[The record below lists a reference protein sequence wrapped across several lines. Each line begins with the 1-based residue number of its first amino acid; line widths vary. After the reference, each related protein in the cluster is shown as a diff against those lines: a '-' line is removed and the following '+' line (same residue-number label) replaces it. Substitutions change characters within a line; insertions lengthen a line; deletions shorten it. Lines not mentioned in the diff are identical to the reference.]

1 MDLSDTKI
9 SDNDRRVFDAI
20 IVGQGLAGCAVAW
33 TLKRAGMDV
42 VVIDPGEGNTAS
54 KISAGLV
61 TPYSGKRQAK
71 DGDFERRRQLAKAFY
86 EDVGKQL
93 GTTLWLDES
102 SVRWFQDEQEREDYL
117 SKSMRNEVNDT
128 EGMVDER
135 GETLGYRML
144 SAARVMVSRFLAGTK
159 EVLRR
164 EGRLIE
170 GRQKI
175 EEIRVSGQGI
185 EIEELKLVAKRIIF
199 CQGFAGRD
207 NPWFPNI
214 PDGPVR
220 GEVLEIALPAAESD
234 AVQHRKHWLAKS
246 LAGGGSSEEH
256 RYLVG
261 ATYDRE
267 NLQEGPTLQGKT
279 ELTEAA
285 RQLTSQPFEIVNHQ
299 SAVRAAMRDR
309 KHRVLR
315 STVNPNVYLVNG
327 MGSRGSLLAP
337 VAASEL
343 LTMIQEPAKGR
354 EHTKRINLTELAHK
368 IVRRVVKAGDLVVDA
383 TAGNGHDTVFLGGL
397 VGEKGKVIAIDLQ
410 PEAIRSTAARV
421 RDLQLADRVS
431 IHQESHAK
439 LGERLTGSEGT
450 VAAVM
455 FNLGYLPGGDKAV
468 ITEPGSTRQA
478 LKAAVNLLRPL
489 GVVTV
494 IAYRGHDGGRD
505 EAATVAAVADEHRG
519 LGFEVEMIESDP
531 SNEHSPV
538 MTVIRR
544 GK

>member
-1 MDLSDTKI
+1 MVLSESTT
-9 SDNDRRVFDAI
+9 SESDRRKFDAI
-20 IVGQGLAGCAVAW
+20 IVGQGLAGSAVAW

-42 VVIDPGEGNTAS
+42 VVIDPGDSNTAS

-71 DGDFERRRQLAKAFY
+71 DSDFERRRQQAEAFY
-86 EDVGKQL
+86 EDVGKHL
-93 GTTLWLDES
+93 GTTIWCDES
-102 SVRWFQDEQEREDYL
+102 SVRWFQDEQEREDYQA
-117 SKSMRNEVNDT
+117 KCERNEVNET
-128 EGMVDER
+128 EGVVDER
-135 GETLGYRML
+135 GETVGYRKL
-144 SAARVMVSRFLAGTK
+144 FAARVMVSRFLEGTR
-159 EVLRR
+159 EVLQR

-170 GRQKI
+170 GQLKI
-175 EEIRVSGQGI
+175 EDVEVREQGI
-185 EIEELKLVAKRIIF
+185 EIEDPKLLGKRIIF
-199 CQGFAGRD
+199 CQGFAGRE

-220 GEVLEIALPAAESD
+220 GEIIEIALPAAESD
-234 AVQHRKHWLAKS
+234 AVQHRKYWLAKS
-246 LAGGGSSEEH
+246 LAAGDSADEH

-267 NLQEGPTLQGKT
+267 NLEEGPTLQGKT
-279 ELTEAA
+279 ELIEAA

-315 STVNPNVYLVNG
+315 STVNANVYLVNG

-343 LTMIQEPAKGR
+343 LTMIQEPANSR
-354 EHTKRINLTELAHK
+354 EHARRTNLTELAHK

-383 TAGNGHDTVFLGGL
+383 TAGNGHDTVFLAGL
-397 VGEKGKVIAIDLQ
+397 VGEKGKVIAIDIQ
-410 PEAIRSTAARV
+410 PEAIRSTREKV
-421 RDLQLADRVS
+421 RELQFAERVS
-431 IHQESHAK
+431 MHCESHADIA
-439 LGERLTGSEGT
+439 ERMLGSEGT
-450 VAAVM
+450 VATVM
-455 FNLGYLPGGDKAV
+455 FNLGYLPGGDKTV
-468 ITEPGSTRQA
+468 ITEPGSSLPA
-478 LKAAVNLLRPL
+478 LKAAVALLRPQ

-505 EAATVAAVADEHRG
+505 EAATVAAVAEEHRG
-519 LGFEVEMIESDP
+519 LGYDVEVIESDP
-531 SNEHSPV
+531 SNERSPV

>member
-1 MDLSDTKI
+1 MI
-9 SDNDRRVFDAI
+9 DAI
-20 IVGQGLAGCAVAW
+20 IVGQGLAGSAVAW

-42 VVIDPGEGNTAS
+42 VVIDSNDNNSAS

-71 DGDFERRRQLAKAFY
+71 DSDFDRRRQQAKAFY

-93 GTTLWLDES
+93 GMTLWLDES
-102 SVRWFQDEQEREDYL
+102 SVRRFQDQRERDDYRA
-117 SKSMRNEVNDT
+117 KSERNEVNDT
-128 EGMVDER
+128 EQVVNER
-135 GETLGYRML
+135 GETVGYRML
-144 SAARVMVSRFLAGTK
+144 SAARVMVSRFLAGTR
-159 EVLRR
+159 EVLRS

-175 EEIRVSGQGI
+175 EEVRVSGQGI
-185 EIEELKLVAKRIIF
+185 EIKELKLVAKRIIF
-199 CQGFAGRD
+199 CQGFAGRE

-220 GEVLEIALPAAESD
+220 GEILEIALPAAESD
-234 AVQHRKHWLAKS
+234 AVQHHKHWLAKS
-246 LAGGGSSEEH
+246 YPAAEACEY

-261 ATYDRE
+261 ATYDRDD
-267 NLQEGPTLQGKT
+267 LHDGVTFEGRL
-279 ELTEAA
+279 ELTEGA
-285 RQLTSQPFEIVNHQ
+285 RLLTSQPYEIVNHQ

-354 EHTKRINLTELAHK
+354 EHTKRTNLTELAHK
-368 IVRRVVKAGDLVVDA
+368 IVRRVVKADDIVVDA
-383 TAGNGHDTVFLGGL
+383 TAGNGNDTEFLAGL
-397 VGEKGKVIAIDLQ
+397 LGENGKVIAIDIQ
-410 PEAIRSTAARV
+410 PAAVLSTTV
-421 RDLQLADRVS
+421 KLSGSLLGDRVS

-439 LGERLTGSEGT
+439 LGERLTGCEGT

-455 FNLGYLPGGDKAV
+455 FNLGYLPGGDKTV

-478 LKAAVNLLRPL
+478 LEAAVNLLRPQ
-489 GVVTV
+489 GVVTL

-505 EAATVAAVADEHRG
+505 EAATVAAVAEEHRG
-519 LGFEVEMIESDP
+519 LGYDVEVIESDP
-531 SNEHSPV
+531 SNERSPV

>member
-1 MDLSDTKI
+1 MELSESKT
-9 SDNDRRVFDAI
+9 SDSDRRKYDAI
-20 IVGQGLAGCAVAW
+20 IVGQGLAGSAVAW

-42 VVIDPGEGNTAS
+42 VVVDSGDSNTAS

-71 DGDFERRRQLAKAFY
+71 DSEFDRRRQLSKALY
-86 EDVGKQL
+86 EDVGKEL
-93 GTTLWLDES
+93 GTTLWLDET
-102 SVRWFQDEQEREDYL
+102 SVRWFQDEQEREDYQA
-117 SKSMRNEVNDT
+117 KCERNEVSDT
-128 EGMVDER
+128 EGVVNER
-135 GETLGYRML
+135 CETLGYRKL
-144 SAARVMVSRFLAGTK
+144 SAARVKVSRYLEGTR

-170 GRQKI
+170 GRLKI
-175 EEIRVSGQGI
+175 EDVRVSEQGI

-199 CQGFAGRD
+199 CQGFAGRE

-220 GEVLEIALPAAESD
+220 GEILEIALPAAESD
-234 AVQHRKHWLAKS
+234 AVQHRQHWLAKS
-246 LAGGGSSEEH
+246 YEAGDSTEEH

-267 NLQEGPTLQGKT
+267 NLHEGPTVEGKM

-327 MGSRGSLLAP
+327 MGSRGSLFAP

-343 LTMIQEPAKGR
+343 LSMIQEPAKR
-354 EHTKRINLTELAHK
+354 QQDAKRINLTELAHK

-383 TAGNGHDTVFLGGL
+383 TAGNGHDTLFLAGL
-397 VGEKGKVIAIDLQ
+397 VAEKGKVIAIDIQ
-410 PEAIRSTAARV
+410 PEAIRSTTEKV
-421 RDLQLADRVS
+421 RGLQMGERVS

-439 LGERLTGSEGT
+439 LAERMQGSEGT

-455 FNLGYLPGGDKAV
+455 FNLGYLPGGDKTV

-478 LKAAVNLLRPL
+478 LQAAVNLLRPQ

-505 EAATVAAVADEHRG
+505 EAATVAAVAEEHRG
-519 LGFEVEMIESDP
+519 LGYDVEVIESDP

-538 MTVIRR
+538 MTIIRR
-544 GK
+544 RK

>member
-1 MDLSDTKI
+1 MELSDSKT
-9 SDNDRRVFDAI
+9 SDSDRRKYDAI
-20 IVGQGLAGCAVAW
+20 IVGQGLAGSAVAW

-42 VVIDPGEGNTAS
+42 VVIDPGDSNTAS

-61 TPYSGKRQAK
+61 TPYSGKRQAQ
-71 DGDFERRRQLAKAFY
+71 DNDFDRRRQQAKAFY

-102 SVRWFQDEQEREDYL
+102 SVRWFEDQRERDDYRA
-117 SKSMRNEVNDT
+117 KSERNEVNDT
-128 EGMVDER
+128 EQVVDER
-135 GETLGYRML
+135 GETVGYRMQ
-144 SAARVMVSRFLAGTK
+144 SAARVMVSRFLEGTR
-159 EVLRR
+159 EVLRQKR
-164 EGRLIE
+164 RLIK
-170 GRQKI
+170 RRLKN
-175 EEIRVSGQGI
+175 EEVRVNEQGI
-185 EIEELKLVAKRIIF
+185 EIKELKLVAKRIIF
-199 CQGFAGRD
+199 CQGFAGRE

-220 GEVLEIALPAAESD
+220 GEILEIAVPAAESE

-246 LAGGGSSEEH
+246 YSAAEAGEH

-261 ATYDRE
+261 ATYDRDD
-267 NLQEGPTLQGKT
+267 LHDGVTFEGRM
-279 ELTEAA
+279 ELTEGA
-285 RQLTSQPFEIVNHQ
+285 RQLTSQPYEIVNHQ

-354 EHTKRINLTELAHK
+354 EQTIRINLTELAHK

-383 TAGNGHDTVFLGGL
+383 TAGNGLDTVFLAGL
-397 VGEKGKVIAIDLQ
+397 VGGRGKVLAIDIQ
-410 PEAIRSTAARV
+410 SEAIQTTAARV
-421 RDLQLADRVS
+421 RELLLSERVS
-431 IHQESHAK
+431 VHQESHAK
-439 LGERLTGSEGT
+439 LGERLTGCEGT

-468 ITEPGSTRQA
+468 ITEPGSTLQA
-478 LKAAVNLLRPL
+478 LKAAVKILRPQ

-505 EAATVAAVADEHRG
+505 EAGTVAAVAEEQRE
-519 LGFEVEMIESDP
+519 LGYDVEVIESDP

-544 GK
+544 RK

>member
-1 MDLSDTKI
+1 
-9 SDNDRRVFDAI
+9 
-20 IVGQGLAGCAVAW
+20 
-33 TLKRAGMDV
+33 MDV
-42 VVIDPGEGNTAS
+42 VVIDPGDSNTAS

-71 DGDFERRRQLAKAFY
+71 DSDFEGRRQQAKAFY
-86 EDVGKQL
+86 EDVGKEL
-93 GTTLWLDES
+93 GTTLWLDET
-102 SVRWFQDEQEREDYL
+102 SVRWFQDEQEREDYQA
-117 SKSMRNEVNDT
+117 KSERNEVNDT
-128 EGMVDER
+128 EGVVDER
-135 GETLGYRML
+135 GEKVGYRML
-144 SAARVMVSRFLAGTK
+144 SAARVLVSRFLEGTR
-159 EVLRR
+159 EVLGR

-175 EEIRVSGQGI
+175 EDVRVSEQGI

-207 NPWFPNI
+207 NPWFPNV

-220 GEVLEIALPAAESD
+220 GEILEIKLAAAESD

-246 LAGGGSSEEH
+246 YAAGDSTDEH

-267 NLQEGPTLQGKT
+267 NLHEGPTVEGKM

-285 RQLTSQPFEIVNHQ
+285 RQLTLQPFEIVNHQ

-343 LTMIQEPAKGR
+343 LTLIQEPEKGR
-354 EHTKRINLTELAHK
+354 EHTKRVNLTELAHK

-383 TAGNGHDTVFLGGL
+383 TAGNGHDTVFLAGL
-397 VGEKGKVIAIDLQ
+397 LLEKGKVIAIDIQ
-410 PEAIRSTAARV
+410 PEAIRSTTEKARA
-421 RDLQLADRVS
+421 LLMGERVS

-439 LGERLTGSEGT
+439 LGERMQGSEGT

-455 FNLGYLPGGDKAV
+455 FNLGYLPGGDKTV

-478 LKAAVNLLRPL
+478 LKAAVNLLRPQ

-505 EAATVAAVADEHRG
+505 EAVTVAAVAQEQSG
-519 LGFEVEMIESDP
+519 LGYDVEVIESDP